1 MKPIPLSA
9 FQEVSGFEAKK
20 YNMRQTNDGLWQ
32 LTLTV
37 ADFGNADWLIHAQPG
52 TPLAIGLQA
61 LDYDNPEQP
70 KESPNKRYIQRAALL
85 CKEES
90 FQKFMEVK
98 SAVEGFYGWGLG
110 DMEKETACALRAYL
124 QIQSRSDLGHQD
136 NELARAKMD
145 RLIKEW
151 KS

>member
-1 MKPIPLSA
+1 M
-9 FQEVSGFEAKK
+9 
-20 YNMRQTNDGLWQ
+20 
-32 LTLTV
+32 
-37 ADFGNADWLIHAQPG
+37 
-52 TPLAIGLQA
+52 AIGLQA

-98 SAVEGFYGWGLG
+98 AAVEGFYGWGLG
-110 DMEKETACALRAYL
+110 DMEIEAACALRAYL

-145 RLIKEW
+145 MLIKEW

>member
-1 MKPIPLSA
+1 VKPIPLSA

-20 YNMRQTNDGLWQ
+20 HNMRQTNDGLWQ

-37 ADFGNADWLIHAQPG
+37 AEFGNADWLIHAQPG

-98 SAVEGFYGWGLG
+98 AAVEGFYGWGLG
-110 DMEKETACALRAYL
+110 NMEIEAACALRAYL

-145 RLIKEW
+145 MLVKEW